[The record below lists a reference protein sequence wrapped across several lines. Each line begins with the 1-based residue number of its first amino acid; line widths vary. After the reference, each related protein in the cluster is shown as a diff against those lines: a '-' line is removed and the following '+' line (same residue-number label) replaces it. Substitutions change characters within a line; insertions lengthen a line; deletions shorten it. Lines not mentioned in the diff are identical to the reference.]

1 MFERVRK
8 ILAKNLG
15 INEVDITLE
24 TRLYE
29 GLGVDS
35 MDLFNIIDIMEEEFG
50 VRIPE
55 SNDINKVQDIIELLS
70 SLV

>member
-15 INEVDITLE
+15 INEEDITLE

-29 GLGVDS
+29 DLGVDS

-50 VRIPE
+50 IRIPE

>member
-15 INEVDITLE
+15 INEEDITLE

>member
-15 INEVDITLE
+15 INEEDITLE

-29 GLGVDS
+29 DLGVDS